1 MTWQFVDIHTHEPL
15 GDKLGL
21 RSVRF
26 GVDDT
31 EGLCEAISVGIHPWD
46 AEKVSDF
53 ADELRHIECA
63 AIGEVGLDKACGV
76 DFGLQLQVFE
86 QQVYIATER
95 NLPLIVHNVRA
106 QQEIVRILAQSPTLT
121 VIFHGFIG
129 SRQQAEQLWQLG
141 YYTSFGF
148 GALCSPKTM
157 EALRV
162 CPNDRLFLETDVD
175 ARRIISL
182 YEEVA
187 QLRGVSMEE
196 LKRDICN
203 NYKHIFDR

>member
-1 MTWQFVDIHTHEPL
+1 MAWQFVDIHTHEPL

-31 EGLCEAISVGIHPWD
+31 EGLCGAISVGVHPWD
-46 AEKVSDF
+46 VEKVSDF
-53 ADELRHIECA
+53 VDELRRVECA

-76 DFGLQLQVFE
+76 DFGLQSQIFE
-86 QQVYIATER
+86 QQVHIAIER

-106 QQEIVRILAQSPTLT
+106 QQEIVRILAQSPTLA

-129 SRQQAEQLWQLG
+129 SLQQAEQLWQLG

-148 GALCSPKTM
+148 GAMRSPKTM

-162 CPNDRLFLETDVD
+162 CPSDRLFLETDVD
-175 ARRIISL
+175 ARSIVSL
-182 YEEVA
+182 YEEVVR
-187 QLRGVSMEE
+187 LRGVPMEE
-196 LKRDICN
+196 LKSDIYN
-203 NYKHIFDR
+203 NYKRMFDR